1 MCGGQLSAQHWT
13 RSDVLPESVDQ
24 GAIVIHPGDTLIN
37 HVTGEEL
44 TFFETAAST
53 DGEYV
58 ELMCTVRP
66 GGFVA
71 AAHIHPSQSET
82 FTTVEGTLDLRVG
95 RDRMRLEPGES
106 AIVAPGTPHRFWNNG
121 AEPAVFRCVVR
132 PALQFESLIET
143 MFTLAAEGRTNRKGM
158 PNPVRMAAI
167 ARAHRDVIRL
177 AGVPAW
183 LQDLGT
189 LAAMPLARV
198 CGYTAARPPAHGR
211 NPIAA
216 S

>member
-1 MCGGQLSAQHWT
+1 M
-13 RSDVLPESVDQ
+13 
-24 GAIVIHPGDTLIN
+24 INPGDTLFN
-37 HVTGEEL
+37 TVTGEEL

-53 DGEYV
+53 GGEYV
-58 ELMCTVRP
+58 DLMCTVRP

-71 AAHIHPSQSET
+71 AAHIHPSQSEE

-95 RDRMRLEPGES
+95 RNRMRLEAGES
-106 AIVAPGTPHRFWNNG
+106 ALVEPGVPHRFWNDG
-121 AEPAVFRCVVR
+121 DQPVVFRCVVR

-158 PNPVRMAAI
+158 PNPVRMATI

-189 LAAMPLARV
+189 LAATPLARV
-198 CGYTAARPPAHGR
+198 CGSTAPRPRPAHGR

>member
-1 MCGGQLSAQHWT
+1 M
-13 RSDVLPESVDQ
+13 
-24 GAIVIHPGDTLIN
+24 INPGDTLFN
-37 HVTGEEL
+37 TVTGEEL

-53 DGEYV
+53 GGEYV

-71 AAHIHPSQSET
+71 AAHIHPSQSEE

-95 RDRMRLEPGES
+95 RNRMRLEAGES
-106 AIVAPGTPHRFWNNG
+106 ALVEPGVPHRFWNDG
-121 AEPAVFRCVVR
+121 DQPVVFRCVVR

-158 PNPVRMAAI
+158 PNPVRMATI

-198 CGYTAARPPAHGR
+198 CGSTAARPRPAHGR